1 MANLAGQ
8 RLLELVH
15 QYGSRREIFRFIKY
29 AFVGSIGLFMA
40 MGILWVLVE
49 YLGVLYIIASLIAGE
64 IGITFNFFCYEVWA
78 FRDVKRS
85 FAFSQLFVRWFKFNL
100 VRATGIG
107 ISTGILTLLVE
118 IFNVHYFLA
127 NLIGTLI
134 AIIFNYIFSI
144 GWIWRITRP
153 KG

>member
-49 YLGVLYIIASLIAGE
+49 YLGVLYIIASLISGE
-64 IGITFNFFCYEVWA
+64 IGITFNFFLYEVWA
-78 FRDVKRS
+78 FRNVKRT
-85 FAFSQLFVRWFKFNL
+85 FVFSQLVVRWFKFNL

-107 ISTGILTLLVE
+107 ISYPRV
-118 IFNVHYFLA
+118 Y
-127 NLIGTLI
+127 
-134 AIIFNYIFSI
+134 
-144 GWIWRITRP
+144 
-153 KG
+153 

>member
-8 RLLELVH
+8 RLIRLAH
-15 QYGSRREIFRFIKY
+15 QYGSKREIFRFIKY
-29 AFVGSIGLFMA
+29 AFVGSMGLFMA

-64 IGITFNFFCYEVWA
+64 IGITFNFFWYEVWA

-85 FAFSQLFVRWFKFNL
+85 FAVSQLVVRWLKFNL

-107 ISTGILTLLVE
+107 ISMGILTLLVE
-118 IFNVHYFLA
+118 IFSVHYFVA
-127 NLIGTLI
+127 NIIGTVV
-134 AIIFNYIFSI
+134 AIVFNYIISI

-153 KG
+153 KE